1 MFNFLN
7 KKQKAINIIRQRIK
21 NKDNNKLIISDK
33 EKNRNIKRNIQKQKN
48 IYSSKKKTHN
58 PICLKK
64 GNVYCFL
71 FINNYPVF
79 TLGPQYYYSIII
91 IFFNNGIFFLFIKY
105 IYKKL
110 NSFFEIAYISIL
122 ILVNFFHL
130 YTTFINP
137 GIPKKSWFLSDKI
150 INLIMIDENIYRE
163 FNNNKYQICRKC
175 NFLIDKSLK
184 IVHCDICNVCC
195 EYYDHHCQWIGKC
208 IGKNN

>member
-1 MFNFLN
+1 MNNKKNINADILKVYNNEQNSLSELQNLDKNKEMLRFLN
-7 KKQKAINIIRQRIK
+7 GKKIMSKTILQRIK
-21 NKDNNKLIISDK
+21 NKDNNKLIDEEKNRTIKRNLKK
-33 EKNRNIKRNIQKQKN
+33 EKNVVSLKKQKYN
-48 IYSSKKKTHN
+48 NNFY
-58 PICLKK
+58 KK

-110 NSFFEIAYISIL
+110 NSFFEIASISIL

-150 INLIMIDENIYRE
+150 INLIMTDENIYRE
-163 FNNNKYQICRKC
+163 FK
-175 NFLIDKSLK
+175 
-184 IVHCDICNVCC
+184 
-195 EYYDHHCQWIGKC
+195 
-208 IGKNN
+208 